1 MAMSVRLDALLET
14 RVEQEA
20 RRLGLSKSAFVKNA
34 LARVLG
40 DSNPATL
47 LRQVRS
53 GKPMGDPKASS
64 TLSLRMK
71 ARLRAKRPA

>member
-53 GKPMGDPKASS
+53 GKPMGDPTASS
-64 TLSLRMK
+64 TLSIKMK
-71 ARLRAKRPA
+71 TRLRAQRPA